1 MLDIGLPLMLSSHLA
16 VVLAGIGA
24 AMGGNL
30 PFGIQQAVSETASEV
45 GIDMPAP
52 STTDA
57 SAFRSDSPVPP
68 VVVDRTRDVHDAI
81 DGFKRDLT
89 AWRTC
94 IVETAPQR
102 GANPAAACGQKPRL
116 DVPRPYDDP
125 LTLLDRGGAGLA
137 VAKVEDKGTNQ
148 CGSLSVARRMR
159 GHGGS
164 KRDATRYPRRS
175 GRVKG
180 GPG

>member
-1 MLDIGLPLMLSSHLA
+1 MFRILLSRSLPVMVA
-16 VVLAGIGA
+16 GVVVLAGIGA

-125 LTLLDRGGAGLA
+125 LTLLDRGGADDT
-137 VAKVEDKGTNQ
+137 KPD
-148 CGSLSVARRMR
+148 RRGRPDGAGKPDRAGPPAER
-159 GHGGS
+159 G
-164 KRDATRYPRRS
+164 RS
-175 GRVKG
+175 DR
-180 GPG
+180 P